1 MSNENS
7 NSLKIAVQ
15 NEISRKE
22 QGIYYGLTSRHY
34 DPAYATTDTHL
45 KDIPFYVDIAK
56 SINGSVLEVAC
67 GTGRILLPTAR
78 AGVRIDGLDLSPD
91 LLNILKNKLNSETKE
106 LQKNRVSLYEGDMR
120 NFALGKIYDLIT
132 VPFRS
137 LQHLF
142 TIDDQLAA
150 FRCFSAHLRL
160 GGKLVFNVFY
170 PNFQLLDEV
179 SVEKV
184 DFEWIDPQ
192 DTSITVRRSFIRKSV
207 DKLNQFFE
215 GEFIFRSYR
224 GEKLINEERSALNLS
239 FYTYPQVLLLLKSAG
254 FKVNEEYGSFDREP
268 ISICKEMIFI
278 AEKV

>member
-1 MSNENS
+1 
-7 NSLKIAVQ
+7 
-15 NEISRKE
+15 
-22 QGIYYGLTSRHY
+22 
-34 DPAYATTDTHL
+34 
-45 KDIPFYVDIAK
+45 
-56 SINGSVLEVAC
+56 
-67 GTGRILLPTAR
+67 
-78 AGVRIDGLDLSPD
+78 
-91 LLNILKNKLNSETKE
+91 
-106 LQKNRVSLYEGDMR
+106 
-120 NFALGKIYDLIT
+120 
-132 VPFRS
+132 
-137 LQHLF
+137 
-142 TIDDQLAA
+142 
-150 FRCFSAHLRL
+150 
-160 GGKLVFNVFY
+160 VFY